1 MQNNFKCF
9 FRRSGF
15 RDLRSMT
22 ASQFRVFLSLR
33 SRLSGHRCV
42 IQNSFEY
49 FCPSGAAFRGTGVSY
64 KTVSN
69 IFVPPEPPF
78 GAQVC
83 HTKQFRIFLSLRSR
97 LSGHRCVIQNSFEYF
112 CPSGAAFRGTGVS
125 YKTVSNIFVPPEPP
139 FGAQVCHTK
148 QFRIFLS
155 LRSRLSGLRA
165 CNAKQF
171 RVFLSLRRRLS
182 GLRACNAK
190 QFRVFLSLRSRLF
203 ISFRPSKQI
212 INIYKKKALNRQN
225 RGTG

>member
-1 MQNNFKCF
+1 METCYRKKV
-9 FRRSGF
+9 R
-15 RDLRSMT
+15 LLT
-22 ASQFRVFLSLR
+22 AIKIQTPVCIFLLPPEKDPKFPHKTLPALSRVLSLR
-33 SRLSGHRCV
+33 RRLSGHRCV

-49 FCPSGAAFRGTGVSY
+49 FCPSGAAFRG
-64 KTVSN
+64 
-69 IFVPPEPPF
+69 F
-78 GAQVC
+78 GHVM
-83 HTKQFRIFLSLRSR
+83 
-97 LSGHRCVIQNSFEYF
+97 QNSFGYF
-112 CPSGAAFRGTGVS
+112 CPSGAGFRVSGTS
-125 YKTVSNIFVPPEPP
+125 CKTISSVFFRRSGFRDLRSMTASQFRVFLSLQAP

-165 CNAKQF
+165 CNT
-171 RVFLSLRRRLS
+171 
-182 GLRACNAK
+182 K